1 MCVGFSFEG
10 DVEVSLVEA
19 VVLDKADEP
28 FKKIEEIEREIE
40 EFAHLGGMD
49 GFVIDSDGGAFP
61 FGENNAEEIYGVVS
75 FSYRYEAVL
84 DDFHF

>member
-49 GFVIDSDGGAFP
+49 GFVIDSDG
-61 FGENNAEEIYGVVS
+61 
-75 FSYRYEAVL
+75 
-84 DDFHF
+84 